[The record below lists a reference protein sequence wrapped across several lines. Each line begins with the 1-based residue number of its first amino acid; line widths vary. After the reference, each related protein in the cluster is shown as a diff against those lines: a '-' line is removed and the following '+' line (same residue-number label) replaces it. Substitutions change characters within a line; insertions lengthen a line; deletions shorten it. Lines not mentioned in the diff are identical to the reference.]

1 MDEEIQIS
9 EFELTDTLECQLLAS
24 KAAQSSYAPFL
35 SHVSHMFMP
44 TSPLFNAEHRLVA
57 RLSNR
62 IVGFIEIN
70 GNHISNLFV
79 DPLQQGKGIGT
90 QLFRAVERMVRGD
103 ITLNCFTVNANARR
117 LYERLGFVVER
128 EENISFG
135 GSEILVWKMRKL
147 RS

>member
-9 EFELTDTLECQLLAS
+9 GFELADILECQLLAS

-44 TSPLFNAEHRLVA
+44 TSPLSDAEYRLVA
-57 RLSNR
+57 RSSNK
-62 IVGFIEIN
+62 IVGFVEID
-70 GNHISNLFV
+70 GSHISNLFV

-90 QLFRAVERMVRGD
+90 QLVRTVERIVRGD
-103 ITLNCFTVNANARR
+103 ITLSCFTVNSNARR